1 MALTVEQYSNRP
13 EGEISHPRNGEGLQM
28 PQLIDDLINARQD
41 AIDAKTV
48 AGYGNAY
55 VEATLEL
62 AIGHLNRA
70 LMQLGI
76 EI

>member
-1 MALTVEQYSNRP
+1 
-13 EGEISHPRNGEGLQM
+13 M

-62 AIGHLNRA
+62 VIGRLNRA